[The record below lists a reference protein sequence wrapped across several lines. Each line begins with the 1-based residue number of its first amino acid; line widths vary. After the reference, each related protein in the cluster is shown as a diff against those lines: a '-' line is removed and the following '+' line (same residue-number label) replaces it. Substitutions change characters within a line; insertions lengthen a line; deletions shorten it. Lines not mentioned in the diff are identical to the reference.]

1 MNSTQAKLQKQFL
14 GERLWLSAVL
24 AVAVAMYVPT
34 FRYLWGKWMEDA
46 QYSLA
51 YLVPCVSAY
60 FTWQKWPEV
69 KVLPRSPAR
78 YGLVLIIVALVL
90 HLVGVILDVSGFS
103 SLSLVLML
111 VGGCAYLHSA
121 ALVRTLWFPLAYT
134 VFMVPVPGGII
145 DKVGF
150 PMQLLASGATAHLLD
165 LMGIPVVRAGIQLN
179 VDGYGFAVAQAC
191 SGMSSLVALVGVTAV
206 FAYLTKLPTV
216 YKWVL
221 FALSI
226 PIAIAANI
234 LRITAV
240 SLLGHLHDWDV
251 AMALHKWA
259 ASPILFTFA
268 LLLMFAINWGFEW
281 LTARRTTP

>member
-1 MNSTQAKLQKQFL
+1 MDSTQAKLQRQF
-14 GERLWLSAVL
+14 RTDRCWLTAVL
-24 AVAVAMYVPT
+24 AVAVVMYVPT

-60 FTWQKWPEV
+60 FTWQKWSEI
-69 KVLPRSPAR
+69 KALPRSPAR
-78 YGLVLIIVALVL
+78 FGLLLIVLALVL
-90 HLVGVILDVSGFS
+90 HLVGAVLDVSGFS
-103 SLSLVLML
+103 SLSIVVML
-111 VGGCAYLHSA
+111 VGACAYLHSA

-134 VFMVPVPGGII
+134 VFAVPVPGGVI

-150 PMQLLASGATAHLLD
+150 PMQLFASAATAHLLR
-165 LMGIPVVRAGIQLN
+165 MVGIPVVRAGIQLD

-206 FAYLTKLPTV
+206 FAYLTRLPAV
-216 YKWVL
+216 YKWAL
-221 FALSI
+221 FALSM

-240 SLLGHLHDWDV
+240 SLLGHLYDWDT

-281 LTARRTTP
+281 LSARRTMA

>member
-1 MNSTQAKLQKQFL
+1 VM
-14 GERLWLSAVL
+14 
-24 AVAVAMYVPT
+24 M
-34 FRYLWGKWMEDA
+34 
-46 QYSLA
+46 
-51 YLVPCVSAY
+51 
-60 FTWQKWPEV
+60 
-69 KVLPRSPAR
+69 
-78 YGLVLIIVALVL
+78 LI
-90 HLVGVILDVSGFS
+90 
-103 SLSLVLML
+103 
-111 VGGCAYLHSA
+111 GGCAYLHSG

-134 VFMVPVPGGII
+134 AFAVPVPGGVI

-150 PMQLLASGATAHLLD
+150 PMQLFASAATAQLLR
-165 LMGIPVVRAGIQLN
+165 LVGIPVIRAGIQLN

-206 FAYLTKLPTV
+206 FAYLTRLPAV

-240 SLLGHLHDWDV
+240 SLLGHLYDWDV

-268 LLLMFAINWGFEW
+268 LLLMFAINRGFEW
-281 LTARRTTP
+281 LSTRRTTP